1 MSASLVLLVAGRYLR
16 TRRREKGFGS
26 SLLSVLGIAVGV
38 MTLTVVLAV
47 MNGFQ
52 LGFIESIVE
61 VSSYHIQLA
70 ADGPGKR
77 SADDASIASALRAVA
92 SVTAVV
98 PFVERQALL
107 EGPFARAR
115 VCSVRA
121 VPPSLFTLDP
131 SQEAR
136 ILIQEG
142 AFAIGDGRSI
152 VIGTELSAATGA
164 RVGDALDIVSLGR
177 GSPSGPEAPGGIVP
191 RRSGFTVTG
200 VFKTGYYDFD
210 AGLVFVSLEAADA
223 LFGGGKPLPR
233 TWGVKIADRFAD
245 ARALAEIQRLP
256 EAAGW
261 IVESWRRYNRSFFD
275 ALFMEKLMMMLLVGL
290 IFVVVGFN
298 VYNSLRRTVFEKME
312 EIALLKAVGI
322 PPFEIQGIFVLEGL
336 LIGLIGAAVGLLLGL
351 LLSVNI
357 DAVFAVVEA
366 GVNGALAVGSAV
378 LSPLVPL
385 EGGRG
390 FSIFSPMYFYLTSVP
405 SRVLPRE
412 AFLVVFFALLACGG
426 AAGAA
431 SRAVSGFRPAEVLRY
446 E

>member
-1 MSASLVLLVAGRYLR
+1 MSAPLVLLVAGRYLR
-16 TRRREKGFGS
+16 TRRREKGFGA
-26 SLLSVLGIAVGV
+26 SLLSVAGIAVGV

-70 ADGPGKR
+70 ADGPGKG

-98 PFVERQALL
+98 PFAERQALL

-136 ILIQEG
+136 IDIQEG

-152 VIGTELSAATGA
+152 VIGTELAAATGA
-164 RVGDALDIVSLGR
+164 RVGDSLDIVSLGR
-177 GSPSGPEAPGGIVP
+177 GSGGGIVP
-191 RRSGFTVTG
+191 QRSGFVVSG

-210 AGLVFVSLEAADA
+210 AGLVFVSLEVADA

-245 ARALAEIQRLP
+245 ERVLAAISRLP

-261 IVESWRRYNRSFFD
+261 SVESWRRYNRSFFD
-275 ALFMEKLMMMLLVGL
+275 ALLMEKLMMMLLVGL

-312 EIALLKAVGI
+312 EIALLKAVGV

-366 GVNGALAVGSAV
+366 GVNGALAAGSAV
-378 LSPLVPL
+378 LSPFFSMA
-385 EGGRG
+385 GGGG
-390 FSIFSPMYFYLTSVP
+390 FSIFSPMYFYLTAVP

-431 SRAVSGFRPAEVLRY
+431 SRAVSRFRPAEVLRY

>member
-1 MSASLVLLVAGRYLR
+1 MSAPLVLLVAGRYLR
-16 TRRREKGFGS
+16 TRRKEKGFGS
-26 SLLSVLGIAVGV
+26 SLLSVAGIAVGV

-70 ADGPGKR
+70 ADGPGNR
-77 SADDASIASALRAVA
+77 SADDASLASALRGVPT
-92 SVTAVV
+92 VTAVV

-131 SQEAR
+131 SQQER
-136 ILIQEG
+136 IDIQEG
-142 AFAIGDGRSI
+142 AFALGDGRSI
-152 VIGTELSAATGA
+152 VIGTELAAATGA
-164 RVGDALDIVSLGR
+164 RVGDSLDIVSLVR
-177 GSPSGPEAPGGIVP
+177 GVGGVVP
-191 RRSGFTVTG
+191 RRSGLTVTG

-210 AGLVFVSLEAADA
+210 SALVFVSLDAADA
-223 LFGGGKPLPR
+223 LFGGGNPVPR

-245 ARALAEIQRLP
+245 ERARAAISRLP
-256 EAAGW
+256 EASGW
-261 IVESWRRYNRSFFD
+261 SVESWRRYNRSFFD

-298 VYNSLRRTVFEKME
+298 VYHSLRRTVFEKME
-312 EIALLKAVGI
+312 EIALLKAVGV
-322 PPFEIQGIFVLEGL
+322 PPFEIRGIFVLEGI
-336 LIGLIGAAVGLLLGL
+336 LIGLIGGAVGLVLGL

-357 DAVFAVVEA
+357 DAVFAIVEA
-366 GVNGALAVGSAV
+366 CVNGLLAAGSVV
-378 LSPLVPL
+378 LSPLVPM
-385 EGGRG
+385 EGGGG

-405 SRVLPRE
+405 SRVLPLE
-412 AFLVVFFALLACGG
+412 AFLVFFFALLACGG

-431 SRAVSGFRPAEVLRY
+431 SRAVSRFRPAEVLRY